1 MPPQQTSPPVGR
13 GTPPPHGRGTPPP
26 TPYPPQRLRRLDPR
40 AYGAPPRPQ
49 GRLPKIQAN
58 LVLPPPQM
66 HHDRYAYEGFDYNL
80 FCLKMVCY
88 GAFRSIAV
96 PGLIFVFLQCF
107 VKKVVAE
114 TENLLL

>member
-1 MPPQQTSPPVGR
+1 
-13 GTPPPHGRGTPPP
+13 
-26 TPYPPQRLRRLDPR
+26 
-40 AYGAPPRPQ
+40 
-49 GRLPKIQAN
+49 
-58 LVLPPPQM
+58 M